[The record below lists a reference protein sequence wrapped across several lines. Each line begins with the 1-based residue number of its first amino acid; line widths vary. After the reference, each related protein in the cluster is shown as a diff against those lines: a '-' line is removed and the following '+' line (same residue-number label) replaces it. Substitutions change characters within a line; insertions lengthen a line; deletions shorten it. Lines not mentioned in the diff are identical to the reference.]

1 MLTINWPLIFTKFE
15 IWRCLEKGSVTVASR
30 RKRKGST
37 RVSVRDQEYKVVL
50 TGEEENEG
58 THYG

>member
-1 MLTINWPLIFTKFE
+1 MFTKFE
-15 IWRCLEKGSVTVASR
+15 IWRCFEKGSVTVASR
-30 RKRKGST
+30 RKRKGRTKVSA
-37 RVSVRDQEYKVVL
+37 RVQVNELVL

>member
-1 MLTINWPLIFTKFE
+1 
-15 IWRCLEKGSVTVASR
+15 VASK
-30 RKRKGST
+30 RKRKGRT
-37 RVSVRDQEYKVVL
+37 TVSVMKQEYKVVL